1 MTETNDQLMTQ
12 YDATVITPLPENG
25 EPRSSLDDSNDSAFQ
40 RFCTKFLFSHWPGY
54 LAFLVIAVGCLVHG
68 IYFPCIDDYLMQ
80 KIASRVMLGYFT
92 GELIIR
98 VKALGIQEYLTYNW
112 HYFDIFVIC
121 IEVVD
126 LILELCDIH
135 LSLSYSF
142 SPMRLLCRIEEM
154 RKLVT
159 MLLGLLPML
168 GNVILLYVL
177 VIYIFAIVG
186 VQLWAGDLLNR
197 CFLPDEMLAMY
208 SNLTPSYHSVPGE
221 RAPFICSLDDGMR
234 YCKDIPPYREGNLTC
249 TLPAPHLDPLAST
262 RNGSECVN
270 WNAYYNIC
278 RSSGENPNL
287 NSINFDNIGYS
298 WIAVFQSVTLEGW
311 SDIMY
316 YVMDAKS
323 WWSFVY
329 FIVLTILASYVIM
342 NTCAVVIASHYSDA
356 MKHDPGRK
364 FPGTVSFREVWD
376 RIKTKASN
384 LFSKVSI
391 LWGSKHHH
399 LDESSPVG
407 RCWLPIR
414 RKLET
419 VVTGNFFNR
428 FITVAILLN
437 ILTMAI
443 EHHNQPELMTMA
455 LQMSNY
461 VFTAV
466 FAVEMVLKLMALGSD
481 YFTDWSNNFDCLIVI
496 ISLWELQADT
506 DSRLSVL
513 RAFRALRFGRLVH
526 FLPYLYRQLMV
537 LKRTIEEAAMLCWL
551 LFFIVFLF
559 SVVGMHI
566 FGCVI
571 KGDAGDYGSRN
582 FDKIDSRKNFDNLL
596 WAMVT
601 VFQVLTLEDWNFVL
615 YNCMASVSPWSA
627 IFFVGMII
635 VGKNVI
641 LNILVGIVVE
651 NFQNQPEDHATL
663 SGIPSTVTR
672 HSNGDT
678 AESTSV
684 QVQQLQV
691 EEARAVPTDQQAVGW
706 KHWFKEHEDWSF
718 YMFSPQNRWRLFC
731 DKVVSHRYFNSGIQF
746 IIMLNCITIAFER
759 PTIPPESDERY
770 YLDKANDVFSAI
782 FLVEMLLKMMAQGLI
797 IGETTY
803 CRSAWN
809 NLDAF
814 LVVMSIIDFAILMG
828 TEEEGS
834 RPLAILKILRL
845 LRTLRPLRMIERSPQ
860 LRLAVVALLASVKPM
875 GNIILICGIF
885 FFFYGI
891 LGVQLFKGK
900 FFYCHG
906 SNVSMIVNKTDC
918 LSSNYEWLLKEYNF
932 DNLISALISVFV
944 MYSKD
949 GWVELMYD
957 GLDAVGVDQQP
968 IPNHNLWMLLYFISF
983 ILMSFILLDMFIGVM
998 VETFHKCQREQRI
1011 AHKSKARPPSV
1022 CEDETFF
1029 LQYSTTRRR
1038 IHSLC
1043 TSPAL
1048 EYSITTC
1055 IFISMIVMGAEHFQQ
1070 ATYVTDLLDWVF
1082 YTLTLL
1088 LVLEIILKFI
1098 AFGVVRYLKDGWN
1111 ILDIFIVLVSI
1122 VSIIVAQVKHTETF
1136 PINMGIF
1143 RVVRVLRLAQVLKTT
1158 KIKVLLKTI
1167 IRTLSQVGN
1176 ISILFMFFFFIYA
1189 ALGVELFGTLA
1200 CSLDF
1205 PCLGLHRLSDFN
1217 NFMLALLTLYKVS
1230 TGDNWSGILK
1240 DTMPDCKI
1248 DDETCDPY
1256 LIWASPIFF
1265 TSFVITV
1272 QFVLVNLVVAV
1283 IMQALDDSRKEG
1295 DGETQMKMSVLLNEP
1310 SIPNHLLQE
1319 HSK

>member
-25 EPRSSLDDSNDSAFQ
+25 EPRSTMDESNDSAFQ

-54 LAFLVIAVGCLVHG
+54 ISFLVIAIGCIVHG
-68 IYFPCIDDYLMQ
+68 TYLPCTDEHLLQ
-80 KIASRVMLGYFT
+80 KISSRTMLGYFCV
-92 GELIIR
+92 ELIIR
-98 VKALGIQEYLTYNW
+98 LKALGLQEFLTYNW
-112 HYFDIFVIC
+112 HIFDFFVIC
-121 IEVVD
+121 VEVVD
-126 LILELCDIH
+126 LVFELCDIH
-135 LSLSYSF
+135 LSLSYSV
-142 SPMRLLCRIEEM
+142 SPLRLLCRIEEM

-168 GNVILLYVL
+168 ANVIILYVL

-208 SNLTPSYHSVPGE
+208 SNLTPSYASVPGE
-221 RAPFICSLDDGMR
+221 RSPFICSLEDGMR
-234 YCKDIPPYREGNLTC
+234 VCEDIPPKREGSLIC

-278 RSSGENPNL
+278 RSSGQNPNL

-342 NTCAVVIASHYSDA
+342 NTCAVVIATHYSDA
-356 MKHDPGRK
+356 MKHEPGRK
-364 FPGTVSFREVWD
+364 FPGTVSFREVWNS
-376 RIKTKASN
+376 IKARV
-384 LFSKVSI
+384 SKLISRVSDI
-391 LWGSKHHH
+391 WGSNHHH
-399 LDESSPVG
+399 LEESSPLG

-414 RKLET
+414 RKLEAL
-419 VVTGNFFNR
+419 VTGNVFNR
-428 FITVAILLN
+428 FITIAILLN

-443 EHHNQPELMTMA
+443 EHHDQPEMMTNV
-455 LQMSNY
+455 LQISNY
-461 VFTAV
+461 VFTGV
-466 FAVEMVLKLMALGSD
+466 FVMEMVLKLMALGSD
-481 YFTDWSNNFDCLIVI
+481 YFMDWSNNFDCLIVI

-566 FGCVI
+566 FGCEI
-571 KGDAGDYGSRN
+571 KGDIGDYGSRS

-615 YNCMASVSPWSA
+615 YNCMASISPWSA
-627 IFFVGMII
+627 LFFVLMII

-663 SGIPSTVTR
+663 SGIPSTVIPHR
-672 HSNGDT
+672 
-678 AESTSV
+678 
-684 QVQQLQV
+684 
-691 EEARAVPTDQQAVGW
+691 AVGW
-706 KHWFKEHEDWSF
+706 KRWFKEREDWSF
-718 YMFSPQNRWRLFC
+718 YVFSPQNRWRLFC
-731 DKVVSHRYFNSGIQF
+731 DKLVSHRYFNSGIQF

-759 PTIPPESDERY
+759 PSILPDSNERY
-770 YLDKANDVFSAI
+770 YLDIFNDFFSAV
-782 FLVEMLLKMMAQGLI
+782 FLVEMLLKMIAHGLI

-803 CRSAWN
+803 CHSPWN

-814 LVVMSIIDFAILMG
+814 LVFMSILDVAILLG
-828 TEEEGS
+828 TEEGSS

-845 LRTLRPLRMIERSPQ
+845 LRTLRPLRMIDRTPQ

-875 GNIILICGIF
+875 GNIIIVCGIF

-900 FFYCHG
+900 FFYCQG
-906 SNVSMIVNKTDC
+906 SNVSMIVNKSDC

-1011 AHKSKARPPSV
+1011 AHKMKSRSSSEL
-1022 CEDETFF
+1022 EDEAFF
-1029 LQYSTTRRR
+1029 LQYSASRRK
-1038 IHSLC
+1038 IHSIC

-1055 IFISMIVMGAEHFQQ
+1055 IFISMFVMGAEHFQQ
-1070 ATYVTDLLDWVF
+1070 PMYVTVILESVF
-1082 YTLTLL
+1082 YILTLL
-1088 LVLEIILKFI
+1088 LVIEIILKFI
-1098 AFGVVRYLKDGWN
+1098 AFGIVRFLKDGWN
-1111 ILDIFIVLVSI
+1111 ILDIFIVLISI
-1122 VSIIVAQVKHTETF
+1122 VSIIVAQVKHAEKI
-1136 PINMGIF
+1136 PINMSIF

-1176 ISILFMFFFFIYA
+1176 ISLLFMFFFFIYA
-1189 ALGVELFGTLA
+1189 ALGVELFGNLA

-1217 NFMLALLTLYKVS
+1217 NFMLSLLTLYKVS

-1240 DTMPDCKI
+1240 DTMPNCDI
-1248 DDETCDPY
+1248 DDERWCHPY
-1256 LIWASPIFF
+1256 LSWASPIFF

-1283 IMQALDDSRKEG
+1283 IMQALNDSKKEG

-1310 SIPNHLLQE
+1310 SLPEHLLQE
-1319 HSK
+1319 DDT

>member
-1 MTETNDQLMTQ
+1 
-12 YDATVITPLPENG
+12 
-25 EPRSSLDDSNDSAFQ
+25 
-40 RFCTKFLFSHWPGY
+40 
-54 LAFLVIAVGCLVHG
+54 
-68 IYFPCIDDYLMQ
+68 
-80 KIASRVMLGYFT
+80 MLGYFT
-92 GELIIR
+92 VELIIR
-98 VKALGIQEYLTYNW
+98 VKALGLQDYLTYYW
-112 HYFDIFVIC
+112 HRFDIFVIC
-121 IEVVD
+121 IEILDVS
-126 LILELCDIH
+126 LELCNIH
-135 LSLSYSF
+135 LSLSYSVT
-142 SPMRLLCRIEEM
+142 PLRLLSRIEEM

-159 MLLGLLPML
+159 MLVGILPML

-197 CFLPDEMLAMY
+197 CYLPDEILAIY
-208 SNLTPSYHSVPGE
+208 SNLTPSYASIPGE

-234 YCKDIPPYREGNLTC
+234 YCKDIPPSREGNLTC
-249 TLPAPHLDPLAST
+249 TLPVPHLDPLAST
-262 RNGSECVN
+262 RNGSQCVN
-270 WNAYYNIC
+270 WNSYYNIC

-287 NSINFDNIGYS
+287 NSISFDNIGYS

-329 FIVLTILASYVIM
+329 FIVLTILGSYVIM

-356 MKHDPGRK
+356 MKHEPGRR
-364 FPGTVSFREVWD
+364 FPGTMSFRVLWNGL
-376 RIKTKASN
+376 TT
-384 LFSKVSI
+384 KVSKLI
-391 LWGSKHHH
+391 SSMSNRVGEHH
-399 LDESSPVG
+399 LTEASPLG
-407 RCWLPIR
+407 RCWLPINR
-414 RKLET
+414 RLKML
-419 VVTGNFFNR
+419 VTGDWFNR
-428 FITVAILLN
+428 FITAAIFLN
-437 ILTMAI
+437 ILSMAV
-443 EHHNQPELMTMA
+443 EHHEQPEMMTKV
-455 LQMSNY
+455 LHISNY
-461 VFTAV
+461 VFTGLFV
-466 FAVEMVLKLMALGSD
+466 VEMVLKLMALGLH

-496 ISLWELQADT
+496 ISLWELQD
-506 DSRLSVL
+506 DSDSKLSVL

-551 LFFIVFLF
+551 LFFIIFLF
-559 SVVGMHI
+559 SVMGMHI
-566 FGCVI
+566 FGCKI
-571 KGDAGDYGSRN
+571 KGDMRETGSRN
-582 FDKIDSRKNFDNLL
+582 FDKIDARKNFDDLL

-615 YNCMASVSPWSA
+615 YNCMASTSPWSA
-627 IFFVGMII
+627 VFFVVMII

-663 SGIPSTVTR
+663 SGIPSTVDRGTT
-672 HSNGDT
+672 DT
-678 AESTSV
+678 EQDEPDSESTSV
-684 QVQQLQV
+684 QVQPLEV
-691 EEARAVPTDQQAVGW
+691 EEVRAVPIDQELPAGSW
-706 KHWFKEHEDWSF
+706 KRWFKEHEDWSF
-718 YMFSPQNRWRLFC
+718 YVFSPQNRWRLFC
-731 DKVVSHRYFNSGIQF
+731 DRLVSHKYFNTGIQF

-759 PTIPPESDERY
+759 PTIPPDSNERF
-770 YLDKANDVFSAI
+770 YLDKANDFFSAV

-803 CRSAWN
+803 CHSGWN

-814 LVVMSIIDFAILMG
+814 LVLMSIVDVAILLG
-828 TEEEGS
+828 TEQEGA

-845 LRTLRPLRMIERSPQ
+845 LRTLRPLRMIERTPQ
-860 LRLAVVALLASVKPM
+860 LRLAVEALLASVKPM

-885 FFFYGI
+885 FFFYGV

-900 FFYCHG
+900 FYYCQG
-906 SNVSMIVNKTDC
+906 SNVTMIVNKTDC
-918 LSSNYEWLLKEYNF
+918 LSSNYEWMLKEYNF
-932 DNLISALISVFV
+932 DNLISALIAVFV

-998 VETFHKCQREQRI
+998 VETFHKCQREQRA
-1011 AHKSKARPPSV
+1011 AHKKKARPSSGSK
-1022 CEDETFF
+1022 DETFF
-1029 LQYSTTRRR
+1029 LKYSSPRRR
-1038 IHSLC
+1038 IHSIC

-1055 IFISMIVMGAEHFQQ
+1055 IFVSMFMMGAEHFQQ
-1070 ATYVTDLLDWVF
+1070 SPRVTVILEWVF
-1082 YTLTLL
+1082 YILTILL
-1088 LVLEIILKFI
+1088 AIEIFMKFI
-1098 AFGVVRYLKDGWN
+1098 AFGIVRYLKDSWN
-1111 ILDIFIVLVSI
+1111 MLDIAIVLISI
-1122 VSIIVAQVKHTETF
+1122 VSIVVGQVKHTQAI

-1176 ISILFMFFFFIYA
+1176 ISLLFMFFFFIYA
-1189 ALGVELFGTLA
+1189 ALGVELFGYLECTV
-1200 CSLDF
+1200 DF

-1217 NFMLALLTLYKVS
+1217 NFMVALLTLYKVS

-1240 DTMPDCKI
+1240 DTMPDCAV
-1248 DDETCDPY
+1248 DDAKWCHPY
-1256 LIWASPIFF
+1256 LTVASPIFF

-1283 IMQALDDSRKEG
+1283 IMQALDDSKKEG
-1295 DGETQMKMSVLLNEP
+1295 EGESQMKMIVRLNDP
-1310 SIPNHLLQE
+1310 SIPEHLLE
-1319 HSK
+1319 EYIK

>member
-1 MTETNDQLMTQ
+1 MSTMSETKL
-12 YDATVITPLPENG
+12 
-25 EPRSSLDDSNDSAFQ
+25 
-40 RFCTKFLFSHWPGY
+40 
-54 LAFLVIAVGCLVHG
+54 
-68 IYFPCIDDYLMQ
+68 
-80 KIASRVMLGYFT
+80 
-92 GELIIR
+92 
-98 VKALGIQEYLTYNW
+98 
-112 HYFDIFVIC
+112 
-121 IEVVD
+121 VD
-126 LILELCDIH
+126 LILELCEIH
-135 LSLSYSF
+135 LSLSYSV
-142 SPMRLLCRIEEM
+142 SPLRLLSRIEEM

-159 MLLGLLPML
+159 MLVGILPML
-168 GNVILLYVL
+168 GNVILLYIL

-186 VQLWAGDLLNR
+186 VQLWAGDLLYR

-208 SNLTPSYHSVPGE
+208 SNLTPSYGSVPGE
-221 RAPFICSLDDGMR
+221 RFPFICTLSEGMR
-234 YCKDIPPYREGNLTC
+234 FCRDIPASREGDLIC

-262 RNGSECVN
+262 RNGSQCVN

-278 RSSGENPNL
+278 RISGQNPNL

-316 YVMDAKS
+316 YVMDAHS

-329 FIVLTILASYVIM
+329 FVVLTILGSYIIM
-342 NTCAVVIASHYSDA
+342 NTCAVVIATHYSDA
-356 MKHDPGRK
+356 MKHEPGRR
-364 FPGTVSFREVWD
+364 FPGTVSFREVWHGIKA
-376 RIKTKASN
+376 RIST
-384 LFSKVSI
+384 LVSRVSSM
-391 LWGSKHHH
+391 LGSHHH
-399 LDESSPVG
+399 HIEESSLLG

-414 RKLET
+414 RKLEML
-419 VVTGNFFNR
+419 VTGTYFNR
-428 FITVAILLN
+428 FITSAILLN

-443 EHHNQPELMTMA
+443 EHHDQPEMLTD
-455 LQMSNY
+455 
-461 VFTAV
+461 
-466 FAVEMVLKLMALGSD
+466 VLKISNFAFTGLFALEMILKLVALGLD
-481 YFTDWSNNFDCLIVI
+481 YFQDWSNNFDCLIVI
-496 ISLWELQADT
+496 ISLWELQAES
-506 DSRLSVL
+506 DSRLSVM

-551 LFFIVFLF
+551 LFFIIFLF
-559 SVVGMHI
+559 SVVGMHM
-566 FGCVI
+566 FGCLI
-571 KGDAGDYGSRN
+571 KGDIRDSGSKS
-582 FDKIDSRKNFDNLL
+582 FDKIDARKNFDDLV

-615 YNCMASVSPWSA
+615 YNCMASTSPWTA
-627 IFFVGMII
+627 VFFVLMII

-663 SGIPSTVTR
+663 SGIPSTIDRRATIV
-672 HSNGDT
+672 SEQDQLN
-678 AESTSV
+678 AESSSA
-684 QVQQLQV
+684 QEQQLQV
-691 EEARAVPTDQQAVGW
+691 EEARAVPTDQELRALGW
-706 KHWFKEHEDWSF
+706 KRWFKEHEDWSF
-718 YMFSPQNRWRLFC
+718 YVFSPQNRWRIFC
-731 DKVVSHRYFNSGIQF
+731 DKLVSHRHFNTGIQLV
-746 IIMLNCITIAFER
+746 ILLNCITIAFER
-759 PTIPPESDERY
+759 PTIPPDSNERF
-770 YLDKANDVFSAI
+770 YLDKANDAFSAI
-782 FLVEMLLKMMAQGLI
+782 FLVEMLLKMVAQGLI
-797 IGETTY
+797 IGKTTY
-803 CRSAWN
+803 CHSPWN
-809 NLDAF
+809 NLDGF
-814 LVVMSIIDFAILMG
+814 LVVMSVIDIAILLG
-828 TEEEGS
+828 TEEGSS

-845 LRTLRPLRMIERSPQ
+845 LRALRPLRMIERTPQ
-860 LRLAVVALLASVKPM
+860 LRLAVEALLASVKPM
-875 GNIILICGIF
+875 GNIIIICGIF

-906 SNVSMIVNKTDC
+906 SNVSMIVNKSDC

-932 DNLISALISVFV
+932 DNLVSALISVFV

-1011 AHKSKARPPSV
+1011 AHKPKSRPPSV
-1022 CEDETFF
+1022 AEDEAFF
-1029 LQYSTTRRR
+1029 LKYSTTRRR
-1038 IHSLC
+1038 IHSVC

-1048 EYSITTC
+1048 EYSITIC
-1055 IFISMIVMGAEHFQQ
+1055 IFISMFVMGAEHFQQ
-1070 ATYVTDLLDWVF
+1070 PKYISVLLEWVF
-1082 YTLTLL
+1082 YILTLL
-1088 LVLEIILKFI
+1088 LVIEIILKLV
-1098 AFGVVRYLKDGWN
+1098 AFGIVRYLKDSWN
-1111 ILDIFIVLVSI
+1111 MLDIFVVLVSLISVI
-1122 VSIIVAQVKHTETF
+1122 VGQVKFQEKI

-1176 ISILFMFFFFIYA
+1176 ISLLFMFFFFIYA
-1189 ALGVELFGTLA
+1189 ALGVELFGNIA
-1200 CSLDF
+1200 CSIDF

-1240 DTMPDCKI
+1240 DTMPGCLPN
-1248 DDETCDPY
+1248 DETCNPY
-1256 LIWASPIFF
+1256 LTYASPIFF

-1283 IMQALDDSRKEG
+1283 IMQALDDSKKEG
-1295 DGETQMKMSVLLNEP
+1295 NGETQMKMIVLLSDP
-1310 SIPNHLLQE
+1310 SVPGE
-1319 HSK
+1319 HIGEDSD